1 MYLAQNL
8 KYLREQRGL
17 KQQELADI
25 LGEKQSTVGNW
36 EAGKREPEINML
48 VCIAEYFNVSL
59 DNLVLKDLKP
69 PTPRYAENLFYF
81 RKKLN
86 LSQKDIGDLLGVTP
100 KCVSKYE
107 NGESEVGVKKLMK
120 LADFFGVTLDQMVKH
135 DLSKEGA
142 T

>member
-25 LGEKQSTVGNW
+25 LGVKQSTVGNW

-59 DNLVLKDLKP
+59 EKTK
-69 PTPRYAENLFYF
+69 F
-81 RKKLN
+81 
-86 LSQKDIGDLLGVTP
+86 
-100 KCVSKYE
+100 VSKGYWRFSWG
-107 NGESEVGVKKLMK
+107 N
-120 LADFFGVTLDQMVKH
+120 T
-135 DLSKEGA
+135 
-142 T
+142 